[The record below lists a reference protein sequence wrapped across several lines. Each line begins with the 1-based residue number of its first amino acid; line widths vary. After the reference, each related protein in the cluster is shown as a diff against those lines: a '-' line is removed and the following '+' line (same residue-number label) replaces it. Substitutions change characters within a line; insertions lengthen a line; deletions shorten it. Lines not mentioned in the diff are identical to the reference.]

1 MTTSISRNC
10 GFCGEKGHTMF
21 ACMHPAVDY
30 INTKFDEGLRESP
43 ENPFPVLHWLENQP
57 AKTVRIIAHKNH
69 VPHSGKKWDMIAS
82 LLDLHYTEY
91 QNKLWHLPKEEC
103 DAVLNKFH
111 QIIASILHFQK
122 ELVNIGILEE
132 EPYKPNMLYTMA
144 LPDVFTIYTDMYAK
158 HSTAFIDIV
167 TNFNR
172 QFKITLLQEVAL
184 SHTLE
189 EKEKEDCPI
198 CYDALT
204 PKNKIR
210 LNCGHS
216 FCETCIIK
224 ILTKNRKEKCAGML
238 PFCAMCRCRYKTFS
252 IQCDPTTVG
261 EELKQKIEPFL
272 YTTTRT
278 IETTTTE
285 V

>member
-1 MTTSISRNC
+1 MSSFRNC
-10 GFCGEKGHTMF
+10 GFCGERGHTMF
-21 ACMHPAVDY
+21 ACAHPAVTY

-57 AKTVRIIAHKNH
+57 AKTIKIIAHKNH
-69 VPHSGKKWDMIAS
+69 VPHSGKKWDIIAS
-82 LLDLHYTEY
+82 LLDLYYSEY

-111 QIIASILHFQK
+111 KIIASILHFQK

-144 LPDVFTIYTDMYAK
+144 LPDVFTIYTGMYSE

-167 TNFNR
+167 TNYNR
-172 QFKITLLQEVAL
+172 QFKITLLQDAPPSL
-184 SHTLE
+184 ASE
-189 EKEKEDCPI
+189 EECPV

-204 PKNKIR
+204 PTNSIR
-210 LNCGHS
+210 LNCGHT

-224 ILTKNRKEKCAGML
+224 ILTKNRKEKCAGTL

-252 IQCDPTTVG
+252 IRSGT

-272 YTTTRT
+272 YA
-278 IETTTTE
+278 ETTVETTE

>member
-1 MTTSISRNC
+1 MATSTSRHC
-10 GFCGEKGHTMF
+10 GFCGEKGHIMF
-21 ACMHPAVDY
+21 ACTHAAVDY
-30 INTKFDEGLRESP
+30 VNTKFDTGLRESP
-43 ENPFPVLHWLENQP
+43 DNPFPLLHWLEDQP

-82 LLDLHYTEY
+82 LLDLHYPEY

-103 DAVLNKFH
+103 DAVLNRFH
-111 QIIASILHFQK
+111 QIIASILHFQN

-132 EPYKPNMLYTMA
+132 EPHESNRLYTMA
-144 LPDVFTIYTDMYAK
+144 LPDVYTIYTSMYSE
-158 HSTAFIDIV
+158 HSSAFIDIV

-172 QFKITLLQEVAL
+172 QFKITLLQTPSIAIKEGEG
-184 SHTLE
+184 E
-189 EKEKEDCPI
+189 EEDCPI

-204 PKNKIR
+204 PENKIR

-216 FCETCIIK
+216 FCESCVIK
-224 ILTKNRKEKCAGML
+224 ILTKNRKENRPGSL

-252 IQCDPTTVG
+252 IQSG
-261 EELKQKIEPFL
+261 LKDLENKIEPFL
-272 YTTTRT
+272 YK
-278 IETTTTE
+278 TTTTT

>member
-1 MTTSISRNC
+1 MTTSTSRNC

-21 ACMHPAVDY
+21 ACTHPAVDY

-43 ENPFPVLHWLENQP
+43 ETPFPVLHWLENQP

-82 LLDLHYTEY
+82 LLDLHYSEY

-103 DAVLNKFH
+103 DAVLDKFH
-111 QIIASILHFQK
+111 KIIASILHFQK

-144 LPDVFTIYTDMYAK
+144 LPDVFTIYTDMYTK

-172 QFKITLLQEVAL
+172 QFKITLLRTQLLDLV
-184 SHTLE
+184 E
-189 EKEKEDCPI
+189 EEEDCPI
-198 CYDALT
+198 CYDALV
-204 PKNKIR
+204 PANSIR

-216 FCETCIIK
+216 FCESCIIK
-224 ILTKNRKEKCAGML
+224 ILTKNRKEKCAGTL

-252 IQCDPTTVG
+252 IQPG
-261 EELKQKIEPFL
+261 EKELENKIEPFL

-278 IETTTTE
+278 IETITTE